1 MAVNRY
7 ITTNAIVNRVAVEIG
22 LTPVQDVF
30 ANADPVFLQM
40 TTLLTA
46 CVQELMEDY
55 NWQILTRSFQY
66 TTKEGE
72 SGDLALPPDFGY
84 MIPQTGW
91 ERSENVPL
99 IGPLSAQDWTYLL
112 GRDLVGS
119 TIYASFRF
127 DQGVFRI
134 FPNDPMPAGLN
145 INFEYTSRNLV
156 LIAGT
161 DPTEYGDETLLPSDL
176 VLFPPNLIT
185 RMLKMKILDAKG
197 FDSTKATDAFW
208 LAINSWMGKDNS
220 AAILN
225 AARSRGL
232 YPYLDG
238 WNNIP
243 DTRFGNYN

>member
-84 MIPQTGW
+84 MIPQT
-91 ERSENVPL
+91 
-99 IGPLSAQDWTYLL
+99 
-112 GRDLVGS
+112 
-119 TIYASFRF
+119 
-127 DQGVFRI
+127 
-134 FPNDPMPAGLN
+134 
-145 INFEYTSRNLV
+145 
-156 LIAGT
+156 
-161 DPTEYGDETLLPSDL
+161 
-176 VLFPPNLIT
+176 
-185 RMLKMKILDAKG
+185 
-197 FDSTKATDAFW
+197 
-208 LAINSWMGKDNS
+208 
-220 AAILN
+220 
-225 AARSRGL
+225 
-232 YPYLDG
+232 
-238 WNNIP
+238 
-243 DTRFGNYN
+243 